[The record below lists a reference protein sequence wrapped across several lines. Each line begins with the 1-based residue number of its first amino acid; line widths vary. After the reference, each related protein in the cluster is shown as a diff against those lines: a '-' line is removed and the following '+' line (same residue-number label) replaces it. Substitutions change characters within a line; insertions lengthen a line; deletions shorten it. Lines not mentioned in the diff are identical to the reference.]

1 MSLSLAKK
9 NIKHKRKTMKR
20 KHGGGPGG
28 RLTMSSF
35 SFFGPSKKKPE
46 KGFVGIETLLEKQAA
61 AEQAAAEQAAEQA
74 AAEQAAEQAAAAEKV
89 ATTIM
94 STSERAKTDKS
105 AQKEAKA
112 KEKAAEK
119 EAKAKEKAAEKEA
132 KEARTAATEA
142 RKEFV
147 DAKNN
152 LNEATET
159 MNKMNKE
166 NDKNSNVTEWL
177 NTRKSSTYQEAFSKQ
192 KAANTYAKTKKA
204 TAEELE
210 AIATT
215 KDAAWLEIK
224 KKNGSNVDT
233 KLTCPDNKT
242 SEKVLDKLQ
251 KRHIKSFTAAESAN
265 ALNFNA
271 AEYDKAASMLER
283 SNVVLE
289 LLAPMLP
296 PGTTQIISVSKA
308 LVLGIQKYNKQQEL
322 AYLSSECLSF
332 IANISRDLAEMSAFY
347 NNPIVTTKEIHIDEA
362 LYEILVKNLFRFL
375 YFLIDN
381 IDFTNTNSGFYQYL
395 FWYSFLSK
403 IDFRKKDEE
412 QNEKKEDTKKN
423 NLKLFNFSY
432 SCDECMPELL
442 RKKLQEVSINGAP
455 YKGLIDLKGVGS
467 SNKKKTPKKNVSNT
481 GEAVVDPKAVELTI
495 GGGLSVNNLAS
506 SAKSAVTEA
515 SNLYMSARGR
525 PEKDLYGFCGDDIV
539 ALCKNYNDIIMR
551 LIEYNMYKLIV
562 ATYNNINFLPLIFKD
577 VTNDEFFKYIFRNIN
592 IKDIDNEEIMEVDK
606 IKEKVTDYTTTN
618 PNTPATMCFDF
629 LIHLKRII
637 EELDCENILP
647 KTRPSYS
654 KYSKGI
660 GYARKGAKILTSF
673 TSAYFGNPIVKYNTF
688 LREYLIMT
696 GNFATMISRYSL
708 DHNRLSSSEK
718 EEVVKSIEEKI
729 SKVDS
734 GLKSIIT
741 QVAIINTE
749 LDRANAEGD
758 MEGEGAEGEGA
769 VGEEVDEYKQGQDR
783 VTGRG
788 GGKIIHNRPKK
799 HSKKYKIYK
808 KYKHSKKIKN
818 KRKQK
823 QYQY

>member
-74 AAEQAAEQAAAAEKV
+74 AAAEKV

-105 AQKEAKA
+105 AQ
-112 KEKAAEK
+112 K

-204 TAEELE
+204 TVEELE

-233 KLTCPDNKT
+233 KLTCPKT

-412 QNEKKEDTKKN
+412 QNEEQNEKKEDTKKN

-467 SNKKKTPKKNVSNT
+467 SNKKKTPKPNVSNT
-481 GEAVVDPKAVELTI
+481 EKAVVDTEKAVVDTNEVILTE
-495 GGGLSVNNLAS
+495 GGNVRDTLAS
-506 SAKSAVTEA
+506 SAKSVA
-515 SNLYMSARGR
+515 SGAKSVASGAYNIMVRPMVR

-592 IKDIDNEEIMEVDK
+592 IKDIDNEEIMKVDK

-629 LIHLKRII
+629 LIQLKRII

-660 GYARKGAKILTSF
+660 GYARKGAKIITSF

-696 GNFATMISRYSL
+696 GNFSTMISRYSL

-758 MEGEGAEGEGA
+758 MEGEGAEGE
-769 VGEEVDEYKQGQDR
+769 EVDEYKQGQDR
-783 VTGRG
+783 VSGRG

-823 QYQY
+823 QY

>member
-20 KHGGGPGG
+20 KHGGGI
-28 RLTMSSF
+28 LKFMSSMAP
-35 SFFGPSKKKPE
+35 FGRKPE
-46 KGFVGIETLLEKQAA
+46 EEPIFVGVNNIETTQAP
-61 AEQAAAEQAAEQA
+61 AEQAPTAEKEPAEK
-74 AAEQAAEQAAAAEKV
+74 EAAEKV
-89 ATTIM
+89 AAAEQVATNIILAP
-94 STSERAKTDKS
+94 ERAKTDKS
-105 AQKEAKA
+105 AQKEAN
-112 KEKAAEK
+112 
-119 EAKAKEKAAEKEA
+119 AKEKAAEKEA

-403 IDFRKKDEE
+403 IDFKKKDEE

-481 GEAVVDPKAVELTI
+481 GEAVVDTEKAVVDTEKAVVDTNEVILTE
-495 GGGLSVNNLAS
+495 GGNVRDTLAS
-506 SAKSAVTEA
+506 SAKSVA
-515 SNLYMSARGR
+515 SGAKSVASGAKSVASGAYNIMVRPMVR

-592 IKDIDNEEIMEVDK
+592 IKDIDNEEIMKVDK

-629 LIHLKRII
+629 LIQLKRII

-758 MEGEGAEGEGA
+758 MEGEGAEGEG
-769 VGEEVDEYKQGQDR
+769 
-783 VTGRG
+783 VT
-788 GGKIIHNRPKK
+788 
-799 HSKKYKIYK
+799 
-808 KYKHSKKIKN
+808 
-818 KRKQK
+818 
-823 QYQY
+823 